1 MMDFYR
7 NYTKKDREEG
17 QSMWIIPFLIG
28 IPVLLAVIFPFMKNE
43 KIRGY
48 VVYAGAGIVM
58 LTTVLFIVNW
68 ILAGALPWT
77 LYTSTELVDH
87 LMVGG
92 DIFLM
97 CLIIYLSVKHGK
109 VLPIILSIA
118 QTAIVLYTEFTVD
131 VKEGAHMMVDW
142 LTILMCIIIAFIGG
156 FICIYTVGYMKGYHA
171 HHKDVKD
178 RQPFF
183 FSMLF
188 LFLAAMFGLVLSQN
202 LIWIYFFWEIT
213 SVISFLMIG
222 YTKTDE
228 AVNNSFCALW
238 MNLLGG
244 LGFAVAIALMANLH
258 GTLQLLEVVNIG
270 ALLPL
275 MCLSLAGLTKSAQ
288 LPFSTWLLGAMVA
301 PTPSSA
307 LLHSATMVKAG
318 VYLLIRIS
326 PALEGNLVGII
337 VSSIGGLTFIM
348 ASMMAIAQNDA
359 KKVLAFSTISN
370 LGLIVACSGIGVEE
384 TVWAAIFL
392 MIFHAVSKSMLFQSV
407 GATENTLGSRDIE
420 NMHGL
425 IITVPKLAY
434 IMGIGIAGMYLA
446 PFGMLISKWVAL
458 KSFVDSGNVVLV
470 LFIAYGS
477 ATTMFYWTKWL
488 AKLLCFHIPRE
499 TVKDVTHRD
508 EYVSM
513 FFHAVTMILLCLLLP
528 LVAIGV
534 VNPIVRELFGN
545 STDVLSMSVLT
556 TMAIMLVSIFIVPVA
571 MFFISRRSHREIV
584 PIYMNGINEGD
595 NRFFMNSYGKK
606 EHLYLSNWYLRFEFG
621 RRHLRIPSIIMAAAV
636 LVVGFCLVIGG
647 VSW

>member
-1 MMDFYR
+1 M
-7 NYTKKDREEG
+7 
-17 QSMWIIPFLIG
+17 IPLLIG
-28 IPVLLAVIFPFMKNE
+28 IPAALAVLFQIIRNE
-43 KIRGY
+43 KVRGY
-48 VVYAGAGIVM
+48 IVYAGAGIIM
-58 LTTVLFIVNW
+58 LTTVIFIGTW
-68 ILAGALPWT
+68 IGDGAQTWMFYPE
-77 LYTSTELVDH
+77 TEMIDH
-87 LMVGG
+87 LMTVG
-92 DIFLM
+92 DVFLM

-109 VLPIILSIA
+109 VLPIILSVA
-118 QTAIVLYTEFTVD
+118 QTALVIYTEFTAEVA
-131 VKEGAHMMVDW
+131 EGPHMMVDW
-142 LTILMCIIIAFIGG
+142 LTILMCVIIAFIGG
-156 FICIYTVGYMKGYHA
+156 FICIYTVGYMKGYHH
-171 HHKDVKD
+171 HHKEVKD

-202 LIWIYFFWEIT
+202 LVWIYFFWEIT

-222 YTKTDE
+222 YTQSDE

-244 LGFAVAIALMANLH
+244 LGFAVAIALMAQLH

-275 MCLSLAGLTKSAQ
+275 MCLSLAGMTKSAQ

-337 VSSIGGLTFIM
+337 VSSIGGFTFIM

-384 TVWAAIFL
+384 TVWAAVFL
-392 MIFHAVSKSMLFQSV
+392 MVFHAVSKSMLFQSV

-420 NMHGL
+420 DMHGL
-425 IITVPKLAY
+425 IIRVPKLAY

-446 PFGMLISKWVAL
+446 PFGMLISKWLAL
-458 KSFVDSGNVVLV
+458 KAFVDSGNVILV
-470 LFIAYGS
+470 LCIAYGS

-488 AKLLCFHIPRE
+488 AKLLCYHIPRD
-499 TVKDVTHRD
+499 TVKDVTRKD
-508 EYVSM
+508 EYISM
-513 FFHAVTMILLCLLLP
+513 SFHAIVMLLLCLFLP
-528 LVAIGV
+528 VVAITV

-545 STDVLSMSVLT
+545 THDVLSMSVLT
-556 TMAIMLVSIFIVPVA
+556 TMAIMLVSIFIVPVV
-571 MFFISRRSHREIV
+571 MFFISRRSHRELV
-584 PIYMNGINEGD
+584 PIYMNGVNEGD
-595 NRFFMNSYGKK
+595 NRFFTNSFGGKD
-606 EHLYLSNWYLRFEFG
+606 HLYLSNWYLRFEFG
-621 RRHLRIPSIIMAAAV
+621 RRHLRIPSIIVATAV

>member
-1 MMDFYR
+1 M
-7 NYTKKDREEG
+7 
-17 QSMWIIPFLIG
+17 IPWLIG
-28 IPVLLAVIFPFMKNE
+28 IPAVLAVLFQFIRNE
-43 KIRGY
+43 KARGY
-48 VVYAGAGIVM
+48 IVYAGAGIIM
-58 LTTVLFIVNW
+58 LTTVIFIVNW
-68 ILAGALPWT
+68 IDGGARTWM
-77 LYTSTELVDH
+77 LYPETELIDH
-87 LMVGG
+87 LMVAG
-92 DIFLM
+92 DLFLM
-97 CLIIYLSVKHGK
+97 CLIIYLSVKYGK
-109 VLPIILSIA
+109 VLPIILSVV
-118 QTAIVLYTEFTVD
+118 QTVLVLYTEFTAD
-131 VKEGAHMMVDW
+131 VKEGPHMLVDW

-156 FICIYTVGYMKGYHA
+156 FICIYTVGYMKGYHN
-171 HHKDVKD
+171 HHKEVKD

-202 LIWIYFFWEIT
+202 LVWIYFFWEIT

-222 YTKTDE
+222 YTRSEE

-244 LGFAVAIALMANLH
+244 LGFAVAIALMAQLH

-384 TVWAAIFL
+384 TVWAAVFL

-488 AKLLCFHIPRE
+488 AKLLCFHIPR
-499 TVKDVTHRD
+499 
-508 EYVSM
+508 
-513 FFHAVTMILLCLLLP
+513 
-528 LVAIGV
+528 
-534 VNPIVRELFGN
+534 
-545 STDVLSMSVLT
+545 
-556 TMAIMLVSIFIVPVA
+556 
-571 MFFISRRSHREIV
+571 RS
-584 PIYMNGINEGD
+584 
-595 NRFFMNSYGKK
+595 KT
-606 EHLYLSNWYLRFEFG
+606 
-621 RRHLRIPSIIMAAAV
+621 
-636 LVVGFCLVIGG
+636 
-647 VSW
+647 

>member
-1 MMDFYR
+1 M
-7 NYTKKDREEG
+7 T
-17 QSMWIIPFLIG
+17 IILFLIG
-28 IPVLLAVIFPFMKNE
+28 IPAALALIFPFLHNQR
-43 KIRGY
+43 IRGY
-48 VVYAGAGIVM
+48 VVYTGAGIVM
-58 LTTVLFIVNW
+58 LTTVVFIAQW
-68 ILAGALPWT
+68 IGNGAET
-77 LYTSTELVDH
+77 MMLYPSTEFVDH
-87 LMVGG
+87 LMTVG
-92 DIFLM
+92 DLFLM
-97 CLIIYLSVKHGK
+97 CLIVFLSIKYGKGLPILLSVG
-109 VLPIILSIA
+109 
-118 QTAIVLYTEFTVD
+118 QTALILYIEFTTELP
-131 VKEGAHMMVDW
+131 EGPHMSVDW
-142 LTILMCIIIAFIGG
+142 LTILMCLIIAFIGG
-156 FICIYTVGYMKGYHA
+156 FICIYTVGYMKGYHN

-384 TVWAAIFL
+384 TVWAAVFL

-499 TVKDVTHRD
+499 PVKDVTRKD

-556 TMAIMLVSIFIVPVA
+556 TMAIMLVSIFIVPIA

>member
-1 MMDFYR
+1 M
-7 NYTKKDREEG
+7 
-17 QSMWIIPFLIG
+17 IPLLIG
-28 IPVLLAVIFPFMKNE
+28 IPAALAVLFQIIRNE
-43 KIRGY
+43 KVRGY
-48 VVYAGAGIVM
+48 IVYAGAGIIM
-58 LTTVLFIVNW
+58 ITTVLFIGTW
-68 ILAGALPWT
+68 IRDGAQTWMFYPE
-77 LYTSTELVDH
+77 TEMIDH
-87 LMVGG
+87 LMTVG

-109 VLPIILSIA
+109 VLPIILSVAPAAPVI
-118 QTAIVLYTEFTVD
+118 YTEFTAEVA
-131 VKEGAHMMVDW
+131 EGPHMMVDW
-142 LTILMCIIIAFIGG
+142 LTILMCVIIAFIGG
-156 FICIYTVGYMKGYHA
+156 FICIYTVGYMKGYHH
-171 HHKDVKD
+171 HHKEVKD

-202 LIWIYFFWEIT
+202 LVWIYFFWEIT

-222 YTKTDE
+222 YTQSDE

-244 LGFAVAIALMANLH
+244 LGFAVAIALMAQLH

-275 MCLSLAGLTKSAQ
+275 MCLSLAGMTKSAQ

-337 VSSIGGLTFIM
+337 VSSIGGFTFIM

-384 TVWAAIFL
+384 TVWAAVFL
-392 MIFHAVSKSMLFQSV
+392 MVFHAVSKSMLFQSV

-420 NMHGL
+420 DMHGL
-425 IITVPKLAY
+425 IIRVPKLAY

-446 PFGMLISKWVAL
+446 PFGMLISKWLAL
-458 KSFVDSGNVVLV
+458 KAFVDSGNVILV
-470 LFIAYGS
+470 LCIAYGS

-488 AKLLCFHIPRE
+488 AKLLCYHIPRD
-499 TVKDVTHRD
+499 TVKDVTRKD
-508 EYVSM
+508 EYISM
-513 FFHAVTMILLCLLLP
+513 SFHAIVMLLLCLFLP
-528 LVAIGV
+528 VVAITV

-545 STDVLSMSVLT
+545 THDVLSMSVLT
-556 TMAIMLVSIFIVPVA
+556 TMAIMLVSIFIVPVV
-571 MFFISRRSHREIV
+571 MFFISRRSHQELV
-584 PIYMNGINEGD
+584 PIYMNGVNEGD
-595 NRFFMNSYGKK
+595 NRFFTNSFGGKD
-606 EHLYLSNWYLRFEFG
+606 HLYLSNWYLRFEFG
-621 RRHLRIPSIIMAAAV
+621 RRHLRIPSIIVATAV
-636 LVVGFCLVIGG
+636 PVVGFCLVIGG

>member
-1 MMDFYR
+1 M
-7 NYTKKDREEG
+7 
-17 QSMWIIPFLIG
+17 IPLLIG
-28 IPVLLAVIFPFMKNE
+28 IPAALAVLFQIIRNE
-43 KIRGY
+43 KVRGY
-48 VVYAGAGIVM
+48 IVYAGAGIIM
-58 LTTVLFIVNW
+58 LTTVIFIGTW
-68 ILAGALPWT
+68 IGDGAQTWMFYPE
-77 LYTSTELVDH
+77 TEMIDH
-87 LMVGG
+87 LMTVG

-109 VLPIILSIA
+109 VLPIILSVA
-118 QTAIVLYTEFTVD
+118 QTALVIYTEFTAEVA
-131 VKEGAHMMVDW
+131 EGPHMMVDW
-142 LTILMCIIIAFIGG
+142 LTILMCVIIAFIGG
-156 FICIYTVGYMKGYHA
+156 FICIYTVGYMKGYHH
-171 HHKDVKD
+171 HHKEVKD

-202 LIWIYFFWEIT
+202 LVWIYFFWEIT

-222 YTKTDE
+222 YTQSDE

-244 LGFAVAIALMANLH
+244 LGFAVAIALMAQLH

-270 ALLPL
+270 VLLPL
-275 MCLSLAGLTKSAQ
+275 MCLSLAGMTKSAQ

-337 VSSIGGLTFIM
+337 VSSIGGFTFIM

-370 LGLIVACSGIGVEE
+370 LGLIVGCSGIGVEE
-384 TVWAAIFL
+384 TVWAAVFL
-392 MIFHAVSKSMLFQSV
+392 MVFHAVSKSMLFQSV

-420 NMHGL
+420 DMHGL
-425 IITVPKLAY
+425 IIRVPKLAY

-446 PFGMLISKWVAL
+446 PFGMLISKWLAL
-458 KSFVDSGNVVLV
+458 KAFVDSGNVILV
-470 LFIAYGS
+470 LCIAYGS

-488 AKLLCFHIPRE
+488 AKLLCYHIPRD
-499 TVKDVTHRD
+499 TVKDVTRKD
-508 EYVSM
+508 EYISM
-513 FFHAVTMILLCLLLP
+513 SFHAIVMLLLCLFLP
-528 LVAIGV
+528 VVAITV

-545 STDVLSMSVLT
+545 THDVLSMSVLT
-556 TMAIMLVSIFIVPVA
+556 TMAIMLVSIFIVPVV
-571 MFFISRRSHREIV
+571 MFFISRRSHQELV
-584 PIYMNGINEGD
+584 PIYMNGVNEGD
-595 NRFFMNSYGKK
+595 NRFFTNSFGGKD
-606 EHLYLSNWYLRFEFG
+606 HLYLSNWYLRFEFG
-621 RRHLRIPSIIMAAAV
+621 RRHLRIPSIIVATAV

>member
-1 MMDFYR
+1 M
-7 NYTKKDREEG
+7 
-17 QSMWIIPFLIG
+17 IPLLIG
-28 IPVLLAVIFPFMKNE
+28 IPAALAVLFQIIRNE
-43 KIRGY
+43 KVRGY
-48 VVYAGAGIVM
+48 IVYAGAGIIM
-58 LTTVLFIVNW
+58 LTTVIFIGTW
-68 ILAGALPWT
+68 IRDGAQTWMFYPE
-77 LYTSTELVDH
+77 TEMIDH
-87 LMVGG
+87 LMTVG

-109 VLPIILSIA
+109 VLPIILSVL
-118 QTAIVLYTEFTVD
+118 QTALVLYTEFTMEV
-131 VKEGAHMMVDW
+131 VEGPHMMVDW
-142 LTILMCIIIAFIGG
+142 LTILMCVIIAFIGG
-156 FICIYTVGYMKGYHA
+156 FICIYTVGYMKGYHH
-171 HHKDVKD
+171 HHKEVKD

-202 LIWIYFFWEIT
+202 LVWIYFFWEIT

-222 YTKTDE
+222 YTQSDE
-228 AVNNSFCALW
+228 AVNNSFRALW

-244 LGFAVAIALMANLH
+244 LGFAVAIALMAQLH

-275 MCLSLAGLTKSAQ
+275 MCLSLAGMTKSAQ

-337 VSSIGGLTFIM
+337 VSSIGGFTFIM

-384 TVWAAIFL
+384 TVWAAVFL
-392 MIFHAVSKSMLFQSV
+392 MVFHAVSKSMLFQSV

-420 NMHGL
+420 DMHGL
-425 IITVPKLAY
+425 IIRVPKLAY

-446 PFGMLISKWVAL
+446 PFGMLISKWLAL
-458 KSFVDSGNVVLV
+458 KAFVDSGNVILV
-470 LFIAYGS
+470 LCIAYGS

-488 AKLLCFHIPRE
+488 AKLLCYHIPRD
-499 TVKDVTHRD
+499 TVKDVTRKD
-508 EYVSM
+508 EYISM
-513 FFHAVTMILLCLLLP
+513 SFHAIVMLLLCLFLP
-528 LVAIGV
+528 VVAITV

-545 STDVLSMSVLT
+545 THDVLSMSVLT
-556 TMAIMLVSIFIVPVA
+556 TMAIMLVSIFIVPVV
-571 MFFISRRSHREIV
+571 MFFISRRSHQELV
-584 PIYMNGINEGD
+584 PIYMNGVNEGD
-595 NRFFMNSYGKK
+595 NRFFTNSFGGKD
-606 EHLYLSNWYLRFEFG
+606 HLYLSNWYLRFEFG
-621 RRHLRIPSIIMAAAV
+621 RRHLRIPSIIVATAV

>member
-1 MMDFYR
+1 MEM
-7 NYTKKDREEG
+7 
-17 QSMWIIPFLIG
+17 IPLLIG
-28 IPVLLAVIFPFMKNE
+28 IPAVLAVLFQVIRNE
-43 KIRGY
+43 KARGY
-48 VVYAGAGIVM
+48 VVYAGAGVLM
-58 LTTVLFIVNW
+58 LTTVIFIWRW
-68 ILAGALPWT
+68 IADGAQTWT
-77 LYTSTELVDH
+77 FYPQTELIDH
-87 LMVGG
+87 LMTVG
-92 DIFLM
+92 DIVLM
-97 CLIIYLSVKHGK
+97 CLIIYLSVKYK
-109 VLPIILSIA
+109 KILPILLTIS
-118 QTAIVLYTEFTVD
+118 QTALLLYTEFTAEV
-131 VKEGAHMMVDW
+131 VEGPHMMVDW

-171 HHKDVKD
+171 HHTDVQD

-222 YTKTDE
+222 YTRTPE
-228 AVNNSFCALW
+228 AVGNSFCALW

-244 LGFAVAIALMANLH
+244 LGFAVAIALMAQIY
-258 GTLQLLEVVNIG
+258 GTVQLTDVVQTG

-275 MCLSLAGLTKSAQ
+275 MCLALAGMTKSAQ

-326 PALEGNLVGII
+326 PALAGNLVGII
-337 VSSIGGLTFIM
+337 VSSIGGFTFIM
-348 ASMMAIAQNDA
+348 ASMMAIAQHDA

-370 LGLIVACSGIGVEE
+370 LGLIVGCAGIGAEE

-392 MIFHAVSKSMLFQSV
+392 MIFHSVSKSMLFQSV
-407 GATENTLGSRDIE
+407 GAAENTLGSRDIE
-420 NMHGL
+420 DMHGL
-425 IITVPKLAY
+425 IIRAPKLAY

-458 KSFVDSGNVVLV
+458 KAFVDSGNFVLV

-488 AKLLCFHIPRE
+488 AKLLCYHIPRQK
-499 TVKDVTHRD
+499 TQDLTHRD

-513 FFHAVTMILLCLLLP
+513 SFHAVSMLLLCLLLP
-528 LVAIGV
+528 LVAVGV
-534 VNPIVRELFGN
+534 VNPIVRNLFGN

-556 TMAIMLVSIFIVPVA
+556 TMAIMLVSIFIVPVV
-571 MFFISRRSHREIV
+571 MFFISRRSHTELV

-595 NRFFMNSYGKK
+595 NRFFRNSYDEQ
-606 EHLYLSNWYLRFEFG
+606 EHLYLSNWYLRREFG
-621 RRHLRIPSIIMAAAV
+621 RGHLRVPSIILAAAV
-636 LVVGFCLVIGG
+636 LVLGFCLVIGG
-647 VSW
+647 VS

>member
-1 MMDFYR
+1 M
-7 NYTKKDREEG
+7 
-17 QSMWIIPFLIG
+17 IPLLIG
-28 IPVLLAVIFPFMKNE
+28 IPVVLAVLFQFVRNE
-43 KIRGY
+43 KTRGY

-58 LTTVLFIVNW
+58 LTTVIFIAQWLNG
-68 ILAGALPWT
+68 GARTWMF
-77 LYTSTELVDH
+77 YQETEMIDH
-87 LMVGG
+87 LMTVVE
-92 DIFLM
+92 IFLM
-97 CLIIYLSVKHGK
+97 CLIIYLSIKYGK
-109 VLPIILSIA
+109 VLPVILSVV
-118 QTAIVLYTEFTVD
+118 QTGIVLYTEFTAEVRP
-131 VKEGAHMMVDW
+131 GPHMMVDW

-156 FICIYTVGYMKGYHA
+156 FICIYTVGYMKGYHH

-222 YTKTDE
+222 YTRTDE

-244 LGFAVAIALMANLH
+244 LGFAVAITLMAHMH
-258 GTLQLLEVVNIG
+258 GTVQLLEVVNTG

-370 LGLIVACSGIGVEE
+370 LGLIVGCSGIGVEE

-420 NMHGL
+420 DMHGL
-425 IITVPKLAY
+425 IITVPRLAY

-458 KSFVDSGNVVLV
+458 KAFVDSGNVVLV

-488 AKLLCFHIPRE
+488 AKLLCFHLPRQ
-499 TVKDVTHRD
+499 TVKDVTRKD

-513 FFHAVTMILLCLLLP
+513 FFHAATMILLCLLLP

-545 STDVLSMSVLT
+545 SKDVLSMSVLT
-556 TMAIMLVSIFIVPVA
+556 TMAIMLVSVFIVPVA

-621 RRHLRIPSIIMAAAV
+621 RRHLRIPSILMAAAV

>member
-1 MMDFYR
+1 M
-7 NYTKKDREEG
+7 
-17 QSMWIIPFLIG
+17 IPLLIG
-28 IPVLLAVIFPFMKNE
+28 IPAVLAVLFQLVRNE
-43 KIRGY
+43 KARGY
-48 VVYAGAGIVM
+48 AVYAGAGIVM
-58 LTTVLFIVNW
+58 LTTVIFIVRW
-68 ILAGALPWT
+68 ITGGAQIWM
-77 LYTSTELVDH
+77 LYPETELIDH
-87 LMVGG
+87 LMIAG

-97 CLIIYLSVKHGK
+97 CLIIGLSVKYGK
-109 VLPIILSIA
+109 VLPIILSVA

-131 VKEGAHMMVDW
+131 VKEGPHMMVDW

-222 YTKTDE
+222 YTRSDE

-244 LGFAVAIALMANLH
+244 LGFAVAIALMAQMH

-407 GATENTLGSRDIE
+407 GAAENTLGSRDIE
-420 NMHGL
+420 DMHGL
-425 IITVPKLAY
+425 IITVPRLAY

-488 AKLLCFHIPRE
+488 AKLLCYHIPRQK
-499 TVKDVTHRD
+499 VKDVTRRD

-513 FFHAVTMILLCLLLP
+513 FFHVAVMLLLCLLLP
-528 LVAIGV
+528 LVAVWV

-556 TMAIMLVSIFIVPVA
+556 TMAIMLVSIFIVPIA

>member
-1 MMDFYR
+1 MTM
-7 NYTKKDREEG
+7 
-17 QSMWIIPFLIG
+17 IPFLIG
-28 IPVLLAVIFPFMKNE
+28 IPVLFALIFPFMRE
-43 KIRGY
+43 SRSRGIM
-48 VVYAGAGIVM
+48 VYTGAGIVM
-58 LTTVLFIVNW
+58 LTTVIFIVQW
-68 ILAGALPWT
+68 LAGGAET
-77 LYTSTELVDH
+77 LMLYPSTELVDH
-87 LMVGG
+87 LMAAG
-92 DIFLM
+92 DIILM
-97 CLIIYLSVKHGK
+97 CLIVYLSIKYRRI
-109 VLPIILSIA
+109 LPILLSVG
-118 QTAIVLYTEFTVD
+118 QTVLMLYTEFSTEVA
-131 VKEGAHMMVDW
+131 EGSHMSVDW

-171 HHKDVKD
+171 HHTDVQD

-188 LFLAAMFGLVLSQN
+188 LFLAAMFGLVFSQN
-202 LIWIYFFWEIT
+202 LIWMYFFWEIT

-222 YTKTDE
+222 YTRTDE

-244 LGFAVAIALMANLH
+244 LGFAAGITWMAFME
-258 GTLQLLEVVNIG
+258 GTVQLLDVISAGAEV
-270 ALLPL
+270 PL
-275 MCLSLAGLTKSAQ
+275 ICLALAGLTKSAQ
-288 LPFSTWLLGAMVA
+288 LPFSTWLVGAMVA

-318 VYLLIRIS
+318 VYLLIRLS
-326 PALEGNLVGII
+326 PAFYGNMTGII

-348 ASMMAIAQNDA
+348 ASMMAIAQNDG

-370 LGLIVACSGIGVEE
+370 LGLIVGCAGIGVEE
-384 TVWAAIFL
+384 TVWAAVFL
-392 MIFHAVSKSMLFQSV
+392 MIFHSVSKSMLFQSV
-407 GATENTLGSRDIE
+407 GATENCLGSRDIE
-420 NMHGL
+420 DMHGL
-425 IITVPKLAY
+425 IIRIPKLAY

-458 KSFVDSGNVVLV
+458 KAFVDSGNFVLV

-488 AKLLCFHIPRE
+488 AKLLCYHIPRD

-513 FFHAVTMILLCLLLP
+513 SFHAAVMLLLCLFLP
-528 LVAIGV
+528 FVAIKV

-545 STDVLSMSVLT
+545 STDVLSMSVLA
-556 TMAIMLVSIFIVPVA
+556 TMAIMLVSIFIVPVV
-571 MFFISRRSHREIV
+571 MFFISRRSHRELV

-595 NRFFMNSYGKK
+595 NRYFTNSFGDK

-621 RRHLRIPSIIMAAAV
+621 RRHLRIPAIILAAAV
-636 LVVGFCLVIGG
+636 LVLGFCLVIGG
-647 VSW
+647 AL

>member
-1 MMDFYR
+1 M
-7 NYTKKDREEG
+7 
-17 QSMWIIPFLIG
+17 IPLLIG
-28 IPVLLAVIFPFMKNE
+28 IPAALAVLFQIIRNE
-43 KIRGY
+43 KVRGY
-48 VVYAGAGIVM
+48 IVYAGAGIIM
-58 LTTVLFIVNW
+58 ITTVLFIGTW
-68 ILAGALPWT
+68 IRDGAQTWMFYPE
-77 LYTSTELVDH
+77 TEMIDH
-87 LMVGG
+87 LMTVG

-109 VLPIILSIA
+109 VLPIILSVV
-118 QTAIVLYTEFTVD
+118 QTALVIYTEFTAEVT
-131 VKEGAHMMVDW
+131 EGPHMMVDW
-142 LTILMCIIIAFIGG
+142 LTILMCVIIAFIGG
-156 FICIYTVGYMKGYHA
+156 FICIYTVGYMKGYHH
-171 HHKDVKD
+171 HHKEVKD

-202 LIWIYFFWEIT
+202 LVWIYFFWEIT

-222 YTKTDE
+222 YTQSDE

-244 LGFAVAIALMANLH
+244 LGFAVAIALMAQFH

-275 MCLSLAGLTKSAQ
+275 MCLSLAGMTKSAQ

-337 VSSIGGLTFIM
+337 VSSIGGFTFIM

-370 LGLIVACSGIGVEE
+370 LGLIVGCSGIGVEE
-384 TVWAAIFL
+384 TVWAAVFL
-392 MIFHAVSKSMLFQSV
+392 MVFHAVSKSMLFQSV

-420 NMHGL
+420 DMHGL
-425 IITVPKLAY
+425 IIRVPKLAY

-446 PFGMLISKWVAL
+446 PFGMLISKWLAL
-458 KSFVDSGNVVLV
+458 KAFVDSGNVILV
-470 LFIAYGS
+470 LCIAYGS

-488 AKLLCFHIPRE
+488 AKLLCYHIPRD
-499 TVKDVTHRD
+499 TVKDVTRKD
-508 EYVSM
+508 EYISM
-513 FFHAVTMILLCLLLP
+513 SFHAIVMLLLCLFLP
-528 LVAIGV
+528 VVAITV

-545 STDVLSMSVLT
+545 THDVLSMSVLT
-556 TMAIMLVSIFIVPVA
+556 TMAIMLVSIFIVPVV
-571 MFFISRRSHREIV
+571 MFFISRRSHQELV

-595 NRFFMNSYGKK
+595 NRFFTNSFGGKD
-606 EHLYLSNWYLRFEFG
+606 HLYLSNWYLRFEFG
-621 RRHLRIPSIIMAAAV
+621 RRHLRIPSIIVATAV

>member
-1 MMDFYR
+1 M
-7 NYTKKDREEG
+7 
-17 QSMWIIPFLIG
+17 IPLLIG
-28 IPVLLAVIFPFMKNE
+28 IPAVLAVLFQFVRNE
-43 KIRGY
+43 KARGY
-48 VVYAGAGIVM
+48 IVYAGAGIIM
-58 LTTVLFIVNW
+58 LTTVMFVVQW
-68 ILAGALPWT
+68 ITAGAQKQMFYPE
-77 LYTSTELVDH
+77 TELIDH
-87 LMVGG
+87 LMTAG

-97 CLIIYLSVKHGK
+97 CLIIWLSVKYRK
-109 VLPIILSIA
+109 ILPIILSVV
-118 QTAIVLYTEFTVD
+118 QTAVVLYTEFTAEVA
-131 VKEGAHMMVDW
+131 EAPHMMVDW

-156 FICIYTVGYMKGYHA
+156 FICIYTVGYMKGYHR
-171 HHKDVKD
+171 HHTEVED

-222 YTKTDE
+222 YTRTEE

-244 LGFAVAIALMANLH
+244 LGFAVAIAIMAQIS
-258 GTLQLLEVVNIG
+258 GSLQLIHVVEVG
-270 ALLPL
+270 APLPL
-275 MCLSLAGLTKSAQ
+275 MCLALAGITKSAQ

-326 PALEGNLVGII
+326 PALEGNMVGLI
-337 VSSIGGLTFIM
+337 VSSIGGFTFIM

-370 LGLIVACSGIGVEE
+370 LGLIVGCTGIGAEE
-384 TVWAAIFL
+384 TVWAAVFL
-392 MIFHAVSKSMLFQSV
+392 MIFHSVSKSMLFQSV
-407 GATENTLGSRDIE
+407 GAAENTLGSRDIE
-420 NMHGL
+420 DMHGL
-425 IITVPKLAY
+425 IIRVPKLAY

-458 KSFVDSGNVVLV
+458 KAFVDSGNVILV
-470 LFIAYGS
+470 LCIAYGS

-488 AKLLCFHIPRE
+488 AKLICYHIPRDK
-499 TVKDVTHRD
+499 VKDVTRKD

-513 FFHAVTMILLCLLLP
+513 SFHAATMLLLCLLLP
-528 LVAIGV
+528 AIAETV
-534 VNPIVRELFGN
+534 INPIVRNLFGN
-545 STDVLSMSVLT
+545 THDVISMSVLT
-556 TMAIMLVSIFIVPVA
+556 TMAIMLVSIFIVPAV
-571 MFFISRRSHREIV
+571 MFFVSRRSHKELV
-584 PIYMNGINEGD
+584 PIYMNGVNNGD
-595 NRFFMNSYGKK
+595 NRFFINSFGGQD
-606 EHLYLSNWYLRFEFG
+606 HLYLSNWYLRFEFG
-621 RRHLRIPSIIMAAAV
+621 RRHLRIPSIIVAAAV

-647 VSW
+647 VTWL

>member
-1 MMDFYR
+1 MTVM
-7 NYTKKDREEG
+7 
-17 QSMWIIPFLIG
+17 IPLLIA
-28 IPVLLAVIFPFMKNE
+28 IPAVLAVLFQFVRNE
-43 KIRGY
+43 KARGY
-48 VVYAGAGIVM
+48 IVYAGSGIIM
-58 LTTVLFIVNW
+58 LTTVIFIVRW
-68 ILAGALPWT
+68 VTGGAQTWM
-77 LYTSTELVDH
+77 LYPETELIDH
-87 LMVGG
+87 LMTAG

-97 CLIIYLSVKHGK
+97 CLIIYLSVKHEK
-109 VLPIILSIA
+109 VIPIILSVL
-118 QTAIVLYTEFTVD
+118 QTALVIYTEFTAD
-131 VKEGAHMMVDW
+131 VAEGPHMMVDW
-142 LTILMCIIIAFIGG
+142 LTILMCVIIAFIGG
-156 FICIYTVGYMKGYHA
+156 FICIYTVGYMKGYHH
-171 HHKDVKD
+171 HHKEVED

-202 LIWIYFFWEIT
+202 LVWIYFFWEIT

-222 YTKTDE
+222 YTKSDE

-244 LGFAVAIALMANLH
+244 LGFAVAIALMAQLH

-275 MCLSLAGLTKSAQ
+275 MCLSLAGMTKSAQ

-337 VSSIGGLTFIM
+337 VSSIGGFTFIM

-384 TVWAAIFL
+384 TVWAAVFL
-392 MIFHAVSKSMLFQSV
+392 MVFHAVSKSMLFQSV

-420 NMHGL
+420 DMHGL
-425 IITVPKLAY
+425 IIRVPKLAY

-446 PFGMLISKWVAL
+446 PFGMLISKWLAL
-458 KSFVDSGNVVLV
+458 KAFVDSGNVILV
-470 LFIAYGS
+470 LCIAYGS

-488 AKLLCFHIPRE
+488 AKLLCYHIPRD
-499 TVKDVTHRD
+499 TVKDVTRKD
-508 EYVSM
+508 EYISM
-513 FFHAVTMILLCLLLP
+513 SFHAIVMLLLCLFLP
-528 LVAIGV
+528 VVAITV

-545 STDVLSMSVLT
+545 THDVLSMSVLT
-556 TMAIMLVSIFIVPVA
+556 TMAIMLVSIFIVPVV
-571 MFFISRRSHREIV
+571 MFFISRRSHQELV
-584 PIYMNGINEGD
+584 PIYMNGVNEGD
-595 NRFFMNSYGKK
+595 NRFFTNSFGGKD
-606 EHLYLSNWYLRFEFG
+606 HLYLSNWYLRFEFG
-621 RRHLRIPSIIMAAAV
+621 RRHLRIPSIIVATAV

>member
-1 MMDFYR
+1 MFYP
-7 NYTKKDREEG
+7 E
-17 QSMWIIPFLIG
+17 
-28 IPVLLAVIFPFMKNE
+28 
-43 KIRGY
+43 
-48 VVYAGAGIVM
+48 
-58 LTTVLFIVNW
+58 
-68 ILAGALPWT
+68 
-77 LYTSTELVDH
+77 TELIHH
-87 LMVGG
+87 LMTVG

-97 CLIIYLSVKHGK
+97 CLIIWLSVKYGK
-109 VLPIILSIA
+109 ILPIILSVV
-118 QTAIVLYTEFTVD
+118 QTAVVLYTEFTSEVA
-131 VKEGAHMMVDW
+131 EAPHMMVDW

-156 FICIYTVGYMKGYHA
+156 FICIYTVGYMKGYHK
-171 HHKDVKD
+171 HHTEVKD

-222 YTKTDE
+222 YTRTEE

-244 LGFAVAIALMANLH
+244 LGFAVAIAIMAQIS
-258 GTLQLLEVVNIG
+258 GSLQLIHVVEVG
-270 ALLPL
+270 APLPL
-275 MCLSLAGLTKSAQ
+275 MCLALAGMTKSAQ

-337 VSSIGGLTFIM
+337 VSSIGGFTFIM

-370 LGLIVACSGIGVEE
+370 LGLIVGCTGIGAEE
-384 TVWAAIFL
+384 TVWAAVFL
-392 MIFHAVSKSMLFQSV
+392 MIFHSVSKSMLFQSV
-407 GATENTLGSRDIE
+407 GAAENTLGSRDIE
-420 NMHGL
+420 DMHGL
-425 IITVPKLAY
+425 IIRVPKLAY

-458 KSFVDSGNVVLV
+458 KAFVDSGNVILV
-470 LFIAYGS
+470 LCIAYGS

-488 AKLLCFHIPRE
+488 AKLICYHIPRDK
-499 TVKDVTHRD
+499 VKDVTRKD
-508 EYVSM
+508 EYISM
-513 FFHAVTMILLCLLLP
+513 FFHAATMLLLCLLLP
-528 LVAIGV
+528 VIAETVI
-534 VNPIVRELFGN
+534 NPIVRNLFGN
-545 STDVLSMSVLT
+545 THDVISMSVLT
-556 TMAIMLVSIFIVPVA
+556 TMAIMLVSIFIVPAV
-571 MFFISRRSHREIV
+571 MFFVSRRSHKELV
-584 PIYMNGINEGD
+584 PIYMNGVNNGD
-595 NRFFMNSYGKK
+595 NRFFINSFGGQD
-606 EHLYLSNWYLRFEFG
+606 HLYLSNWYLRFEFG
-621 RRHLRIPSIIMAAAV
+621 RRHLRIPSIIVAAAV

-647 VSW
+647 VTWL

>member
-1 MMDFYR
+1 M
-7 NYTKKDREEG
+7 
-17 QSMWIIPFLIG
+17 IPLLIG
-28 IPVLLAVIFPFMKNE
+28 IPVLFAVILPFMRDSRQ
-43 KIRGY
+43 RGY

-58 LTTVLFIVNW
+58 LTTTVFIVRW
-68 ILAGALPWT
+68 VLDGGQT
-77 LYTSTELVDH
+77 QMLYPSTETIDH
-87 LMVGG
+87 IMAAG

-97 CLIIYLSVKHGK
+97 CLIVYLSFKYRRI
-109 VLPIILSIA
+109 LPILLSVV
-118 QTAIVLYTEFTVD
+118 QTVLMLWTEFTA
-131 VKEGAHMMVDW
+131 KLPQEAHMSVDW
-142 LTILMCIIIAFIGG
+142 LTILMCVIIAFIGG
-156 FICIYTVGYMKGYHA
+156 FICIYTVGYMKGYH
-171 HHKDVKD
+171 HHHGDVQD

-188 LFLAAMFGLVLSQN
+188 LFLGAMFGLVFSQN
-202 LIWIYFFWEIT
+202 LIWMYFFWEIT

-222 YTKTDE
+222 YTRSEE
-228 AVNNSFCALW
+228 AVDNSFCALW

-244 LGFAVAIALMANLH
+244 LGFAVAIAWMAKVE
-258 GTLQLLEVVNIG
+258 GTVQLLDVVGSEVQI
-270 ALLPL
+270 PL
-275 MCLSLAGLTKSAQ
+275 ICLALAGLTKSAQ
-288 LPFSTWLLGAMVA
+288 LPFSTWLFGAMVA

-318 VYLLIRIS
+318 VYLLLRIS
-326 PALEGNLVGII
+326 PALQGNLTGIV
-337 VSSIGGLTFIM
+337 VSSIGGLTFIA
-348 ASMMAIAQNDA
+348 ASMMAIAQNDG

-370 LGLIVACSGIGVEE
+370 LGLIVGCAGIGVEE
-384 TVWAAIFL
+384 TVWAAVFL
-392 MIFHAVSKSMLFQSV
+392 MIFHSVSKSMLFQSV

-420 NMHGL
+420 DMHGL

-458 KSFVDSGNVVLV
+458 KAFVDSGNFVLV

-488 AKLLCFHIPRE
+488 AKLMCYHVPRQK
-499 TVKDVTHRD
+499 VRDVTHRD

-513 FFHAVTMILLCLLLP
+513 FFHAAVMLLLCLLLP
-528 LVAIGV
+528 LIAIGV

-556 TMAIMLVSIFIVPVA
+556 TMAIMLVSIFIVPVV
-571 MFFISRRSHREIV
+571 MFFVSRASHRELV

-595 NRFFMNSYGKK
+595 NRYFKNSFGEK

-621 RRHLRIPSIIMAAAV
+621 RRHLRIPSIILAAAV
-636 LVVGFCLVIGG
+636 LVLGFCLVIGG
-647 VSW
+647 AL

>member
-1 MMDFYR
+1 M
-7 NYTKKDREEG
+7 
-17 QSMWIIPFLIG
+17 IPLLIG
-28 IPVLLAVIFPFMKNE
+28 IPAALAVLFQIIRNE
-43 KIRGY
+43 KVRGY
-48 VVYAGAGIVM
+48 IVYAGAGIIM
-58 LTTVLFIVNW
+58 ITTVLFIGTW
-68 ILAGALPWT
+68 IRDGAQTWMFYPE
-77 LYTSTELVDH
+77 TEMIDH
-87 LMVGG
+87 LMTVG

-109 VLPIILSIA
+109 VLPIILSVV
-118 QTAIVLYTEFTVD
+118 QTALVIYTEFTAEVT
-131 VKEGAHMMVDW
+131 EGPHMMVDW
-142 LTILMCIIIAFIGG
+142 LTILMCVIIAFIGG
-156 FICIYTVGYMKGYHA
+156 FICIYTVGYMKGYHH
-171 HHKDVKD
+171 HHKEVKD

-202 LIWIYFFWEIT
+202 LVWIYFFWEIT

-222 YTKTDE
+222 YTQSDE

-244 LGFAVAIALMANLH
+244 LGFAVAIALMAQLH

-275 MCLSLAGLTKSAQ
+275 MCLSLAGMTKSAQ

-337 VSSIGGLTFIM
+337 VSSIGGFTFIM

-370 LGLIVACSGIGVEE
+370 LGLIVGCSGIGVEE
-384 TVWAAIFL
+384 TVWAAVFL
-392 MIFHAVSKSMLFQSV
+392 MVFHAVSKSMLFQSV

-420 NMHGL
+420 DMHGL
-425 IITVPKLAY
+425 IIRVPKLAY

-446 PFGMLISKWVAL
+446 PFGMLISKWLAL
-458 KSFVDSGNVVLV
+458 KAFVDSGNVILV
-470 LFIAYGS
+470 LCIAYGS

-488 AKLLCFHIPRE
+488 AKLLCYHIPRD
-499 TVKDVTHRD
+499 TVKDVTRKD
-508 EYVSM
+508 EDISM
-513 FFHAVTMILLCLLLP
+513 SFHAIVMLLLCLFLP
-528 LVAIGV
+528 VVAITV

-545 STDVLSMSVLT
+545 THDVLSMSVLT
-556 TMAIMLVSIFIVPVA
+556 TMAIMLVSIFIVPVV
-571 MFFISRRSHREIV
+571 MFFISRRSHQELV

-595 NRFFMNSYGKK
+595 NRFFTNSFGGKD
-606 EHLYLSNWYLRFEFG
+606 HLYLSNWYLRFEFG
-621 RRHLRIPSIIMAAAV
+621 RRHLRIPSIIVATAV
-636 LVVGFCLVIGG
+636 LVVRFCLVIGG

>member
-1 MMDFYR
+1 M
-7 NYTKKDREEG
+7 
-17 QSMWIIPFLIG
+17 IPLLIG
-28 IPVLLAVIFPFMKNE
+28 IPAALAVLFQIIRNE
-43 KIRGY
+43 KVRGY
-48 VVYAGAGIVM
+48 IVYAGAGIIM
-58 LTTVLFIVNW
+58 LTTVIFIGTW
-68 ILAGALPWT
+68 IRDGAQTWMFYPE
-77 LYTSTELVDH
+77 TEMIDH
-87 LMVGG
+87 LMTVG
-92 DIFLM
+92 DVFLM

-109 VLPIILSIA
+109 VLPIILSVA
-118 QTAIVLYTEFTVD
+118 QTALVIYTEFTAEVA
-131 VKEGAHMMVDW
+131 EGPHMMVDW
-142 LTILMCIIIAFIGG
+142 LTILMCVIIAFIGG
-156 FICIYTVGYMKGYHA
+156 FICIYTVGYMKGYHH
-171 HHKDVKD
+171 HHKEVKD

-202 LIWIYFFWEIT
+202 LVWIYFFWEIT

-222 YTKTDE
+222 YTQSDE

-244 LGFAVAIALMANLH
+244 LGFAVAIALMAQLH

-275 MCLSLAGLTKSAQ
+275 MCLSLAGMTKSAQ

-337 VSSIGGLTFIM
+337 VSSIGGFTFIM

-384 TVWAAIFL
+384 TVWAAVFL
-392 MIFHAVSKSMLFQSV
+392 MVFHAVSKSMLFQSV

-420 NMHGL
+420 DMHGL
-425 IITVPKLAY
+425 IIRVPKLAY

-446 PFGMLISKWVAL
+446 PFGMLISKWLAL
-458 KSFVDSGNVVLV
+458 KAFVDSGNVILV
-470 LFIAYGS
+470 LCIAYGS

-488 AKLLCFHIPRE
+488 AKLLCYHIPRD
-499 TVKDVTHRD
+499 TVKDVTRKD
-508 EYVSM
+508 EYISM
-513 FFHAVTMILLCLLLP
+513 SFHAIVMLLLCLFLP
-528 LVAIGV
+528 VVAITV

-545 STDVLSMSVLT
+545 THDVLSMSVLT
-556 TMAIMLVSIFIVPVA
+556 TMAIMLVSIFIVPVV
-571 MFFISRRSHREIV
+571 MFFISRRSHRELV
-584 PIYMNGINEGD
+584 PIYMNGVNEGD
-595 NRFFMNSYGKK
+595 NRFFTNSFGGKD
-606 EHLYLSNWYLRFEFG
+606 HLYLSNWYLRFEFG
-621 RRHLRIPSIIMAAAV
+621 RRHLRIPSIIVATAV

>member
-1 MMDFYR
+1 M
-7 NYTKKDREEG
+7 
-17 QSMWIIPFLIG
+17 IPLLIA
-28 IPVLLAVIFPFMKNE
+28 IPAVLAVLFQFVRNE
-43 KIRGY
+43 KARGY
-48 VVYAGAGIVM
+48 IVYAGSGIIM
-58 LTTVLFIVNW
+58 LTTVIFIVRW
-68 ILAGALPWT
+68 VTGGAQTWM
-77 LYTSTELVDH
+77 LYPETELIDH
-87 LMVGG
+87 LMTAG

-97 CLIIYLSVKHGK
+97 CLIIYLSVKHEK
-109 VLPIILSIA
+109 VIPIILSVL
-118 QTAIVLYTEFTVD
+118 QTALVIYTEFTAD
-131 VKEGAHMMVDW
+131 VAEGPHMMVDW
-142 LTILMCIIIAFIGG
+142 LTILMCVIIAFIGG
-156 FICIYTVGYMKGYHA
+156 FICIYTVGYMKGYHH
-171 HHKDVKD
+171 HHKEVED

-202 LIWIYFFWEIT
+202 LVWIYFFWEIT

-222 YTKTDE
+222 YTKSDE

-244 LGFAVAIALMANLH
+244 LGFAVAIALMAQLH

-275 MCLSLAGLTKSAQ
+275 MCLSLAGMTKSAQ

-337 VSSIGGLTFIM
+337 VSSIGGFTFIM

-384 TVWAAIFL
+384 TVWAAVFL
-392 MIFHAVSKSMLFQSV
+392 MVFHAVSKSMLFQSV

-420 NMHGL
+420 DMHGL
-425 IITVPKLAY
+425 IIRVPKLAY

-446 PFGMLISKWVAL
+446 PFGMLISKWLAL
-458 KSFVDSGNVVLV
+458 KAFVDSGNVILV
-470 LFIAYGS
+470 LCIAYGS

-488 AKLLCFHIPRE
+488 AKLLCYHIPRD
-499 TVKDVTHRD
+499 TVKDVTRKD
-508 EYVSM
+508 EYISM
-513 FFHAVTMILLCLLLP
+513 SFHAIVMLLLCLFLP
-528 LVAIGV
+528 IVAITV

-545 STDVLSMSVLT
+545 THDVLSMSVLT
-556 TMAIMLVSIFIVPVA
+556 TMAIMLVSIFIVPVV
-571 MFFISRRSHREIV
+571 MFFISRRSHQELV
-584 PIYMNGINEGD
+584 PIYMNGVNEGD
-595 NRFFMNSYGKK
+595 NRFFTNSFGGKD
-606 EHLYLSNWYLRFEFG
+606 HLYLSNWYLRFEFG
-621 RRHLRIPSIIMAAAV
+621 RRHLRIPSIIVATAV

>member
-1 MMDFYR
+1 M
-7 NYTKKDREEG
+7 
-17 QSMWIIPFLIG
+17 IPLLIG
-28 IPVLLAVIFPFMKNE
+28 IPAALAVLFQIIRNE
-43 KIRGY
+43 KVRGY
-48 VVYAGAGIVM
+48 IVYAGAGIIM
-58 LTTVLFIVNW
+58 LTTVIFIGTW
-68 ILAGALPWT
+68 IGDGAQTWMFYPE
-77 LYTSTELVDH
+77 TEMIDH
-87 LMVGG
+87 LMTVG

-109 VLPIILSIA
+109 VLPIILSVA
-118 QTAIVLYTEFTVD
+118 QTALVIYTEFTAEVA
-131 VKEGAHMMVDW
+131 EGPHIMVDW
-142 LTILMCIIIAFIGG
+142 LTILMCVIIAFIGG
-156 FICIYTVGYMKGYHA
+156 FICIYTVGYMKGYHH
-171 HHKDVKD
+171 HHKEVKD

-202 LIWIYFFWEIT
+202 LVWIYFFWEIT

-222 YTKTDE
+222 YTQSDE

-244 LGFAVAIALMANLH
+244 LGFAVAIALMAQLH

-275 MCLSLAGLTKSAQ
+275 MCLSLAGMTKSAQ

-307 LLHSATMVKAG
+307 LLHSATMVTAG

-337 VSSIGGLTFIM
+337 VSSIGGFTFIM

-384 TVWAAIFL
+384 TVWAAVFL
-392 MIFHAVSKSMLFQSV
+392 MVFHAVSKSMLFQSV

-420 NMHGL
+420 DMHGL
-425 IITVPKLAY
+425 IIRVPKLAY

-446 PFGMLISKWVAL
+446 PFGMLISKWLAL
-458 KSFVDSGNVVLV
+458 KAFVDSGNVILV
-470 LFIAYGS
+470 LCIAYGS

-488 AKLLCFHIPRE
+488 AKLLCYHIPRD
-499 TVKDVTHRD
+499 TVKDVTRKD
-508 EYVSM
+508 EYISM
-513 FFHAVTMILLCLLLP
+513 SFHAIVMLLLCLFLP
-528 LVAIGV
+528 VVAITV

-545 STDVLSMSVLT
+545 THDVLSMSVLT
-556 TMAIMLVSIFIVPVA
+556 TMAIMLVSIFIVPVV
-571 MFFISRRSHREIV
+571 MFFISRRSHQELV
-584 PIYMNGINEGD
+584 PIYMNGVNEGD
-595 NRFFMNSYGKK
+595 NRFFTNSFGGKD
-606 EHLYLSNWYLRFEFG
+606 HLYLSNWYLRFEFG
-621 RRHLRIPSIIMAAAV
+621 RRHLRIPSIIVATAV

>member
-1 MMDFYR
+1 M
-7 NYTKKDREEG
+7 
-17 QSMWIIPFLIG
+17 IPLLIG
-28 IPVLLAVIFPFMKNE
+28 IPAALAVLFQIIRNE
-43 KIRGY
+43 KVRGY
-48 VVYAGAGIVM
+48 IVYAGAGIIM
-58 LTTVLFIVNW
+58 LTTVIFIGTW
-68 ILAGALPWT
+68 IGDGAQTWMFYPE
-77 LYTSTELVDH
+77 TEMIDH
-87 LMVGG
+87 LMTVG

-109 VLPIILSIA
+109 VLPIILSVA
-118 QTAIVLYTEFTVD
+118 QTALVIYTEFTAEVA
-131 VKEGAHMMVDW
+131 EGPHMMVDW
-142 LTILMCIIIAFIGG
+142 LTVLMCVIIAFIGG
-156 FICIYTVGYMKGYHA
+156 FICIYTVGYMKGYHH
-171 HHKDVKD
+171 HHKEVKD

-202 LIWIYFFWEIT
+202 LVWIYFFWEIT

-222 YTKTDE
+222 YTQSDE

-244 LGFAVAIALMANLH
+244 LGFAVAIALMAQLH

-275 MCLSLAGLTKSAQ
+275 MCLSLAGMTKSAQ

-337 VSSIGGLTFIM
+337 VSSIGGFTFIM

-384 TVWAAIFL
+384 TVWAAVFL
-392 MIFHAVSKSMLFQSV
+392 MVFHAVSKSMLFQSV

-420 NMHGL
+420 DMHGL
-425 IITVPKLAY
+425 IIRVPKLAY

-446 PFGMLISKWVAL
+446 PFGMLISKWLAL
-458 KSFVDSGNVVLV
+458 KAFVDSGNVILV
-470 LFIAYGS
+470 LCIAYGS

-488 AKLLCFHIPRE
+488 AKLLCYHIPRD
-499 TVKDVTHRD
+499 TVKDVTRKD
-508 EYVSM
+508 EYISM
-513 FFHAVTMILLCLLLP
+513 SFHAIVMLLLCLFLP
-528 LVAIGV
+528 VVAITV

-545 STDVLSMSVLT
+545 THDVLSMSVLT
-556 TMAIMLVSIFIVPVA
+556 TMAIMLVSIFIVPVV
-571 MFFISRRSHREIV
+571 MFFISRRSHQELV

-595 NRFFMNSYGKK
+595 NRFFTNSFGGKD
-606 EHLYLSNWYLRFEFG
+606 HLYLSNWYLRFEFG
-621 RRHLRIPSIIMAAAV
+621 RRHLRIPSIIVATAV

>member
-1 MMDFYR
+1 M
-7 NYTKKDREEG
+7 
-17 QSMWIIPFLIG
+17 IPLLIG
-28 IPVLLAVIFPFMKNE
+28 IPAALAVLFQIIRNE
-43 KIRGY
+43 KVRGY
-48 VVYAGAGIVM
+48 IVYAGAGIIM
-58 LTTVLFIVNW
+58 LTTVLFIGTW
-68 ILAGALPWT
+68 IRDGAQTWMFYPE
-77 LYTSTELVDH
+77 TEMIDH
-87 LMVGG
+87 LMTVG

-109 VLPIILSIA
+109 VLPIILSVA
-118 QTAIVLYTEFTVD
+118 QTALVIYTEFTAEVA
-131 VKEGAHMMVDW
+131 EGPHMMVDW
-142 LTILMCIIIAFIGG
+142 LTILMCVIIAFIGG
-156 FICIYTVGYMKGYHA
+156 FICIYTVGYMKGYHH
-171 HHKDVKD
+171 HHKEVKD

-202 LIWIYFFWEIT
+202 LVWIYFFWEIT

-222 YTKTDE
+222 YTQSDE

-244 LGFAVAIALMANLH
+244 LGFAVAIALMAQLH

-275 MCLSLAGLTKSAQ
+275 MCLSLAGMTKSAQ

-337 VSSIGGLTFIM
+337 VSSIGGFTFIM

-384 TVWAAIFL
+384 TVWAAVFL
-392 MIFHAVSKSMLFQSV
+392 MVFHAVSKSMLFQSV

-420 NMHGL
+420 DMHGL
-425 IITVPKLAY
+425 IIRVPKLAY

-446 PFGMLISKWVAL
+446 PFGMLISKWLAL
-458 KSFVDSGNVVLV
+458 KAFVDSGNVILV
-470 LFIAYGS
+470 LCIAYGS

-488 AKLLCFHIPRE
+488 AKLLCYHIPRD
-499 TVKDVTHRD
+499 TVKDVTRKD
-508 EYVSM
+508 EYISM
-513 FFHAVTMILLCLLLP
+513 FFHAIVMLLLCLFLP
-528 LVAIGV
+528 VVAITV

-545 STDVLSMSVLT
+545 THDVLSMSVLT
-556 TMAIMLVSIFIVPVA
+556 TMAIMLVSIFIVPVV
-571 MFFISRRSHREIV
+571 MFFISRRSHQELV

-595 NRFFMNSYGKK
+595 NRFFTNSFGGKD
-606 EHLYLSNWYLRFEFG
+606 HLYLSNWYLRFEFG
-621 RRHLRIPSIIMAAAV
+621 RRHLRIPSIIVATAV

>member
-1 MMDFYR
+1 M
-7 NYTKKDREEG
+7 
-17 QSMWIIPFLIG
+17 IPLLIG
-28 IPVLLAVIFPFMKNE
+28 IPAALAVLFQIIRNE
-43 KIRGY
+43 KVRGY
-48 VVYAGAGIVM
+48 IVYAGAGIIM
-58 LTTVLFIVNW
+58 LTTVIFIGTW
-68 ILAGALPWT
+68 IRDGAQTWMFYPE
-77 LYTSTELVDH
+77 TEMIDH
-87 LMVGG
+87 LMTVG

-109 VLPIILSIA
+109 VLPIILSVA
-118 QTAIVLYTEFTVD
+118 QTALVIYTEFTAEVA
-131 VKEGAHMMVDW
+131 EGPHMMVDW
-142 LTILMCIIIAFIGG
+142 LTVLMCVIIAFIGG
-156 FICIYTVGYMKGYHA
+156 FICIYTVGYMKGYHH
-171 HHKDVKD
+171 HHKEVKD

-202 LIWIYFFWEIT
+202 LVWIYFFWEIT

-222 YTKTDE
+222 YTQSDE

-244 LGFAVAIALMANLH
+244 LGFAVAIALMAQLH

-275 MCLSLAGLTKSAQ
+275 MCLSLAGMTKSAQ

-337 VSSIGGLTFIM
+337 VSSIGGFTFIM

-384 TVWAAIFL
+384 TVWAAVFL
-392 MIFHAVSKSMLFQSV
+392 MVFHAVSKSMLFQSV

-420 NMHGL
+420 DMHGL
-425 IITVPKLAY
+425 IIRVPKLAY

-446 PFGMLISKWVAL
+446 PFGMLISKWLAL
-458 KSFVDSGNVVLV
+458 KAFVDSGNVILV
-470 LFIAYGS
+470 LCIAYGS

-488 AKLLCFHIPRE
+488 AKLLCYHIPRD
-499 TVKDVTHRD
+499 TVKDVTRKD
-508 EYVSM
+508 EYISM
-513 FFHAVTMILLCLLLP
+513 SFHAIVMLLLCLFLP
-528 LVAIGV
+528 VVAITV

-545 STDVLSMSVLT
+545 THDVLSMSVLT
-556 TMAIMLVSIFIVPVA
+556 TMAIMLVSIFIVPVV
-571 MFFISRRSHREIV
+571 MFFISRRSHQELV

-595 NRFFMNSYGKK
+595 NRFFTNSFGGKD
-606 EHLYLSNWYLRFEFG
+606 HLYLSNWYLRFEFG
-621 RRHLRIPSIIMAAAV
+621 RRHLRIPSIIVATAV

>member
-1 MMDFYR
+1 M
-7 NYTKKDREEG
+7 
-17 QSMWIIPFLIG
+17 IPLLIG
-28 IPVLLAVIFPFMKNE
+28 IPAALAVLFQIIRNE
-43 KIRGY
+43 KVRGY
-48 VVYAGAGIVM
+48 IVYAGAGIIM
-58 LTTVLFIVNW
+58 LTTVIFIGTW
-68 ILAGALPWT
+68 IGDGAQTWMFYPE
-77 LYTSTELVDH
+77 TEMIDH
-87 LMVGG
+87 LMTVG

-109 VLPIILSIA
+109 VLPIILSVA
-118 QTAIVLYTEFTVD
+118 QTALVIYTEFTAEVA
-131 VKEGAHMMVDW
+131 EGPHMMVDW
-142 LTILMCIIIAFIGG
+142 LTVLMCVIIAFIGG
-156 FICIYTVGYMKGYHA
+156 FICIYTVGYMKGYHH
-171 HHKDVKD
+171 HHKEVKD

-202 LIWIYFFWEIT
+202 LVWIYFFWEIT

-222 YTKTDE
+222 YTQSDE

-244 LGFAVAIALMANLH
+244 LGFAVAIALMAQLH

-275 MCLSLAGLTKSAQ
+275 MCLSLAGMTKSAQ

-337 VSSIGGLTFIM
+337 VSSIGGFTFIM

-384 TVWAAIFL
+384 TVWAAVFL
-392 MIFHAVSKSMLFQSV
+392 MVFHAVSKSMLFQSV

-420 NMHGL
+420 DMHGL
-425 IITVPKLAY
+425 IIRVPKLAY

-446 PFGMLISKWVAL
+446 PFGMLISKWLAL
-458 KSFVDSGNVVLV
+458 KAFVDSGNVILV
-470 LFIAYGS
+470 LCIAYGS

-488 AKLLCFHIPRE
+488 AKLLCYHIPRD
-499 TVKDVTHRD
+499 TVKDVTRKD
-508 EYVSM
+508 EYISM
-513 FFHAVTMILLCLLLP
+513 SFHAIVMLLLCLFLP
-528 LVAIGV
+528 VVAITV

-545 STDVLSMSVLT
+545 THDVLSMSVLT
-556 TMAIMLVSIFIVPVA
+556 TMAIMLVSIFIVPVV
-571 MFFISRRSHREIV
+571 MFFISRRSHRELV
-584 PIYMNGINEGD
+584 PIYMNGVNEGD
-595 NRFFMNSYGKK
+595 NRFFTNSFGGKD
-606 EHLYLSNWYLRFEFG
+606 HLYLSNWYLRFEFG
-621 RRHLRIPSIIMAAAV
+621 RRHLRIPSIIVATAV